1 MHKTNL
7 YIQIYFINKKINITS
22 QKNPYKS
29 KNIIFYYNM
38 FANFFLLK

>member
-1 MHKTNL
+1 MHKAHL

-22 QKNPYKS
+22 QKILINQ

-38 FANFFLLK
+38 FTIFLLK